1 MILMSTCTRTHIV
14 ENYAFPKFYMSIRI
28 RTLFNSSFHSIHIMT
43 KNKTKQVASTKTIFQ
58 RIDIFDTINAQ
69 EKEISSYIKSQS
81 NDGSYE
87 SLHPEYFLPEREI
100 FLDGVLQSTRL
111 GNEPYHEALVHP
123 AMLAHPNPKRVG
135 IIGGGEGATLRE
147 VLKHNTLEKVK
158 MIEIDEAMV
167 YFCKEHLPDWNSCAD
182 LEGSAEWCGDDARA
196 EMYYEDGLAWF
207 NNRFSEDGKIDSEEF
222 REEPFDILIMDA
234 LDPQDNVP
242 FADMLYTN
250 KAFIK
255 TLYNALSEDGIII
268 MQLGESP
275 NFSDPAEELSRN
287 SKRDFVMNVLE
298 EVGFNHVHV
307 YQEGHCKFRAPWSF
321 AAAMKGKTGDASWQK
336 TTAEID
342 VSIHKRILRTVS
354 GEPAVKSFDGSLMA
368 GFQIPAKSFETVY
381 CRSIPTPENCGSA
394 HGASLEEG
402 RRLYDPLADRMGS
415 SIGPK
420 DLLASFQKKAY

>member
-1 MILMSTCTRTHIV
+1 
-14 ENYAFPKFYMSIRI
+14 
-28 RTLFNSSFHSIHIMT
+28 
-43 KNKTKQVASTKTIFQ
+43 
-58 RIDIFDTINAQ
+58 
-69 EKEISSYIKSQS
+69 
-81 NDGSYE
+81 
-87 SLHPEYFLPEREI
+87 
-100 FLDGVLQSTRL
+100 
-111 GNEPYHEALVHP
+111 
-123 AMLAHPNPKRVG
+123 MLAHPNPKRVG